1 MPPDSSDLSAQALTE
16 IRTWARIAH
25 TFDDA
30 AIQLAY
36 SAAVVEL
43 EARTGWCYVS
53 VQRTQYVPR
62 EPVDD
67 AVRIPYVSYVQP
79 TATRLIRLARQPATA
94 CTGVDGNG
102 AAITITL
109 VEVDGI
115 KFARVATGLVYPL
128 TLTVTAGTGTL
139 DPLLKLALMQR
150 VTQHVQS
157 RGDDTMSLS
166 SDYWD
171 NITRMV
177 GKGIG

>member
-1 MPPDSSDLSAQALTE
+1 MPDSFDLSANALTE
-16 IRTWARIAH
+16 IRTWARISH

-53 VQRTQYVPR
+53 VQRTQYVAR

-67 AVRIPYVSYVQP
+67 AVRAPYISYVQP
-79 TATRLIRLARQPATA
+79 TASRLIRLARQPATA

-102 AAITITL
+102 ASITITL

-115 KFARVATGLVYPL
+115 KFAKVATGLVYPL

-150 VTQHVQS
+150 VVQHVQS
-157 RGDDTMSLS
+157 RGDDTMALS